1 MVLKE
6 HDGMK
11 EVIRNLKVFNSDD
24 EHANKLTNE
33 IKNLKT
39 NKSLQKRTISKL
51 KKIKKKMEKLTFTLV
66 VLTVLLK
73 MFQTL

>member
-33 IKNLKT
+33 IKN
-39 NKSLQKRTISKL
+39 
-51 KKIKKKMEKLTFTLV
+51 
-66 VLTVLLK
+66 
-73 MFQTL
+73 

>member
-24 EHANKLTNE
+24 EHANKLKNE
-33 IKNLKT
+33 IKN
-39 NKSLQKRTISKL
+39 
-51 KKIKKKMEKLTFTLV
+51 
-66 VLTVLLK
+66 
-73 MFQTL
+73 